1 MKNKLIYIMIL
12 SFFVFFTATTSFTSP
27 GSASAQSP
35 TNTRTPTPINIGNFV
50 WDDLD
55 QDGTQDAGEP
65 GLAGVSVQLWK
76 AAKYQLINTPTP
88 TRTPTPINIG
98 NFVWDDLDQ
107 DGTQDAGEPGL
118 AGVSVQL
125 WNAAKN
131 QLINSTST
139 SASGAYTL
147 VAPIPG
153 NYRVR
158 VVLPSALD
166 AFSPKDAALNDQTDS
181 DINPSGVDLGFT
193 DTFNIASNVISTTIY
208 DAGIIKFRTPTPTR
222 TPTPINIGNFVWD
235 DLDQDGTQDAG
246 EPGLAG
252 VSVQLWNAAKN
263 QLINS
268 TSTSASGA
276 YTLVAPIPGNYRVRV
291 VLPSASDA
299 FSPKDAAVND
309 QTDSDINPSGV
320 DLGFTDTFNIASN
333 VISTTIYD
341 AGIIKFK
348 TPTPTRTPTP
358 INIGNLVWH
367 DLNGNGIQDAGE
379 PGIAGMT
386 VQLWNAAKNNLIF
399 SAVTNANGNYTVIAP
414 VPGDYRVRVVP
425 FSGSSFSPKNQGAD
439 DTKDSDINASIFS
452 ADYGFSDIFTIA
464 TNVISTTIYDAGL
477 SIVGPTLTP
486 TRTPTP
492 VPGNTSTPSP
502 TPGIITTGV
511 FRPSNGAIY
520 LKKTNTSGFADSQLN
535 YGTGGDYPVAGDWDG
550 NGTATIGIYRNG
562 VFYLRN
568 SNTIGFADFV
578 IPFGAPGDQPVVG
591 DWDGNGID
599 TIGIYRYGTF
609 YLRNSNS
616 AGAPDIS
623 FSLGNPGDVGIA
635 GDWNADGMDTT
646 GVFRPSNGVIFLKN
660 FNTSGFADVA
670 LNYGLAGDK
679 PVIGDWDGNGT
690 DTIGIYRNATFY
702 LRNSNTNGFA
712 DLVFAL
718 GNPGDMPIAGNW
730 GLP

>member
-1 MKNKLIYIMIL
+1 MIL

-222 TPTPINIGNFVWD
+222 TPTPINIGN
-235 DLDQDGTQDAG
+235 
-246 EPGLAG
+246 
-252 VSVQLWNAAKN
+252 
-263 QLINS
+263 
-268 TSTSASGA
+268 
-276 YTLVAPIPGNYRVRV
+276 
-291 VLPSASDA
+291 
-299 FSPKDAAVND
+299 
-309 QTDSDINPSGV
+309 
-320 DLGFTDTFNIASN
+320 
-333 VISTTIYD
+333 
-341 AGIIKFK
+341 
-348 TPTPTRTPTP
+348 
-358 INIGNLVWH
+358 LVWH

-439 DTKDSDINASIFS
+439 DTKDSDINASILS

-464 TNVISTTIYDAGL
+464 NNVISTTIYDAGL
-477 SIVGPTLTP
+477 SIVGPTP
-486 TRTPTP
+486 P
-492 VPGNTSTPSP
+492 
-502 TPGIITTGV
+502 PGIITTGV

-635 GDWNADGMDTT
+635 GDFNGDGLDTT

>member
-1 MKNKLIYIMIL
+1 MIL

-35 TNTRTPTPINIGNFV
+35 TN
-50 WDDLD
+50 
-55 QDGTQDAGEP
+55 
-65 GLAGVSVQLWK
+65 
-76 AAKYQLINTPTP
+76 

-222 TPTPINIGNFVWD
+222 TPTPINIGN
-235 DLDQDGTQDAG
+235 
-246 EPGLAG
+246 
-252 VSVQLWNAAKN
+252 
-263 QLINS
+263 
-268 TSTSASGA
+268 
-276 YTLVAPIPGNYRVRV
+276 
-291 VLPSASDA
+291 
-299 FSPKDAAVND
+299 
-309 QTDSDINPSGV
+309 
-320 DLGFTDTFNIASN
+320 
-333 VISTTIYD
+333 
-341 AGIIKFK
+341 
-348 TPTPTRTPTP
+348 
-358 INIGNLVWH
+358 LVWH

-439 DTKDSDINASIFS
+439 DTKDSDINASILS

-464 TNVISTTIYDAGL
+464 NNVISTTIYDAGL
-477 SIVGPTLTP
+477 SIVGPTPTP

-502 TPGIITTGV
+502 TLGKITTGV

-550 NGTATIGIYRNG
+550 NGTDTIGIYRNG

-635 GDWNADGMDTT
+635 GDFNGDGLDTT

>member
-1 MKNKLIYIMIL
+1 MKKKLINIMIL
-12 SFFVFFTATTSFTSP
+12 SFFVFFSATTSFTSP

-35 TNTRTPTPINIGNFV
+35 TN
-50 WDDLD
+50 
-55 QDGTQDAGEP
+55 
-65 GLAGVSVQLWK
+65 
-76 AAKYQLINTPTP
+76 
-88 TRTPTPINIG
+88 TPINIG

-131 QLINSTST
+131 QLINSAST

-158 VVLPSALD
+158 VVLPSASD

-208 DAGIIKFRTPTPTR
+208 DAGIIKFR
-222 TPTPINIGNFVWD
+222 
-235 DLDQDGTQDAG
+235 
-246 EPGLAG
+246 
-252 VSVQLWNAAKN
+252 
-263 QLINS
+263 
-268 TSTSASGA
+268 
-276 YTLVAPIPGNYRVRV
+276 
-291 VLPSASDA
+291 
-299 FSPKDAAVND
+299 
-309 QTDSDINPSGV
+309 
-320 DLGFTDTFNIASN
+320 
-333 VISTTIYD
+333 
-341 AGIIKFK
+341 

-439 DTKDSDINASIFS
+439 DTKDSDINASILS

-464 TNVISTTIYDAGL
+464 NNVISTTIYDAGL
-477 SIVGPTLTP
+477 SIVGPTPTP

-502 TPGIITTGV
+502 TLGKITTGV
-511 FRPSNGAIY
+511 FRPSNGLLY
-520 LKKTNTSGFADSQLN
+520 LKNQNTSGFADIAIN
-535 YGTGGDYPVAGDWDG
+535 YGLAGDYPVAGDWDG
-550 NGTATIGIYRNG
+550 SGTDTIGIYRNG
-562 VFYLRN
+562 SFYLRN
-568 SNTIGFADFV
+568 SNTLGFADLV
-578 IPFGAPGDQPVVG
+578 IAFGLPGDQPVVG
-591 DWDGNGID
+591 DWNGDGID
-599 TIGIYRYGTF
+599 TIGIYRPSTGQFQLRNLNTSGPADMIF
-609 YLRNSNS
+609 YL
-616 AGAPDIS
+616 
-623 FSLGNPGDVGIA
+623 GNVGDVGIA
-635 GDWNADGMDTT
+635 GDWNGDGSDTT

-660 FNTSGFADVA
+660 ANTTGFADVA
-670 LNYGLAGDK
+670 LNYGLAGDL
-679 PVIGDWDGNGT
+679 PVTGDWNNDGI
-690 DTIGIYRNATFY
+690 DTIGVYRNAQFY
-702 LRNSNTNGFA
+702 LRNSNTIGFA
-712 DLVFAL
+712 DINFAL

-730 GLP
+730 DGLP